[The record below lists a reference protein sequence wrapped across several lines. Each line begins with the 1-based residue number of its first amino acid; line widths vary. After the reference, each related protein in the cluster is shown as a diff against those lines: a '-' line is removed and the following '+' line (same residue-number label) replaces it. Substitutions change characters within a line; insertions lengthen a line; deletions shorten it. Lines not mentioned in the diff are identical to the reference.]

1 MACSCFEFSDNI
13 KSLSTAK
20 LNMINVNN
28 LFDTSLD
35 KQEKEFFYQ
44 ENGIKQDIGHN
55 DMRRIGYQ
63 GKKRT
68 LLNCLG
74 ASASSS
80 SIDSGISSAVRD
92 SSKLSM
98 TKIMHESRMETTITA
113 EKDTSFKRNNTDLQP
128 KNVFL
133 NGKFVTFH
141 QRR

>member
-13 KSLSTAK
+13 KNLSTAK

>member
-1 MACSCFEFSDNI
+1 
-13 KSLSTAK
+13 
-20 LNMINVNN
+20 
-28 LFDTSLD
+28 
-35 KQEKEFFYQ
+35 
-44 ENGIKQDIGHN
+44 
-55 DMRRIGYQ
+55 MRRISYQ

-113 EKDTSFKRNNTDLQP
+113 EKDTSFKRNSTDL
-128 KNVFL
+128 
-133 NGKFVTFH
+133 
-141 QRR
+141 